1 MTLHAEPSTDV
12 PRRVQTAFRAEFPGD
27 APRVFFAPGRV
38 NLIGAHLDYSGGDVL
53 PLAVDLGVYVAAR
66 PRTDGVLR
74 LRSLDQP
81 ERVDVALAGLDAVRD
96 PSHGWAA
103 FPLGVVRE
111 FVRVTGWAGGAD
123 LVFGGDLP
131 MASGMSSSAA
141 IAVATAVALDAW
153 TGSGLERLAIARL
166 AHRAETGYVQVEC
179 GIMDQFASALARSGH
194 ALLLHCADESFEHVA
209 IHGSGFEVLVM
220 DTRKPRTLAGSA
232 FNARVRECREAHA
245 VLRQQVRDLPWL
257 AQYSAEDLQQAGASL
272 SGLLRSRA
280 THVVEE
286 MARVASAVRAL
297 DDGDVRAFGALVHA
311 SHRSTATHYAVSCD
325 ELDVITDLA
334 CAQPSTFGARLTGA
348 GFGGCAIAL
357 IEPGTADAVVGPVR
371 QGFAARFGV
380 EPGFRVLH
388 AGPGPRELEA

>member
-1 MTLHAEPSTDV
+1 MTIRADSNPDV
-12 PRRVQTAFRAEFPGD
+12 PQQVLAAFRAEFPGD
-27 APRVFFAPGRV
+27 APKVFFAPGRV

-66 PRTDGVLR
+66 LRSDGVVR

-81 ERVDVALAGLDAVRD
+81 ERVDVALADLGDVRN
-96 PSHGWAA
+96 PEHGWAA
-103 FPLGVVRE
+103 FPLGVLRE
-111 FVRVTGWAGGAD
+111 FERATGFRGGAD
-123 LVFGGDLP
+123 LLFGGDLP

-141 IAVATAVALDAW
+141 IAVATAVALDVW
-153 TGSGLERLAIARL
+153 TGAGLERLAIARL
-166 AHRAETGYVQVEC
+166 AHRAETGYVQVQC

-220 DTRKPRTLAGSA
+220 DTKKPRTLAESA
-232 FNARVRECREAHA
+232 FNARVRECRDAHA
-245 VLRQQVRDLPWL
+245 LLREHVRELPWL
-257 AQYSAEDLQQAGASL
+257 AQYTTADLEHAGEAL
-272 SGLLRSRA
+272 AGVLRARA

-286 MARVASAVRAL
+286 MERVAAAVKAL
-297 DDGDVRAFGALVHA
+297 DAGDVRAFGALVHA
-311 SHRSTATHYAVSCD
+311 SHRSTATRYAVSCD

-334 CAQPSTFGARLTGA
+334 CAHPATFGARLTGA

-357 IEPGTADAVVGPVR
+357 IEPGSAESVVAPVR
-371 QGFAARFGV
+371 KGFEERFGV

-388 AGPGPRELEA
+388 AGPGPREIEV

>member
-1 MTLHAEPSTDV
+1 MTLRADLNADT
-12 PRRVQTAFRAEFPGD
+12 PRSVLAAFHEEFPG
-27 APRVFFAPGRV
+27 ASPRVFFAPGRV

-53 PLAVDLGVYVAAR
+53 PLAVDLGVYVAAS
-66 PRTDGVLR
+66 PRTDGLLR

-81 ERVDVALAGLDAVRD
+81 ERVDVALAELGAVRD
-96 PSHGWAA
+96 PAHGWAA
-103 FPLGVVRE
+103 FPLGVARE
-111 FVRVTGWAGGAD
+111 FARSTGFGGGAD

-153 TGSGLERLAIARL
+153 AGTGLERLELALL

-220 DTRKPRTLAGSA
+220 DTKKPRTLAESA

-245 VLRQQVRDLPWL
+245 VLREHVRELPWL
-257 AQYSAEDLQQAGASL
+257 AQYTADDLEHAGDRLA
-272 SGLLRSRA
+272 GVQRARA

-286 MARVASAVRAL
+286 MVRVASAVKAL
-297 DDGDVRAFGALVHA
+297 DAGDVRTFGALVHA
-311 SHRSTATHYAVSCD
+311 SHRSTATHYEVSCD

-334 CAQPSTFGARLTGA
+334 CAQPATFGARLTGA

-357 IEPGTADAVVGPVR
+357 IEPGASESVVGPVR
-371 QGFAARFGV
+371 EGFLARFGV

-388 AGPGPRELEA
+388 AGPGPRELEG

>member
-1 MTLHAEPSTDV
+1 MTLRADPNADV
-12 PRRVQTAFRAEFPGD
+12 PRRVAAAFREEFQGD

-66 PRTDGVLR
+66 LREDGLFR

-81 ERVDVALAGLDAVRD
+81 ERVDVALADLGEVRE
-96 PSHGWAA
+96 PGHGWAA
-103 FPLGVVRE
+103 FPLGVARE
-111 FVRVTGWAGGAD
+111 FARVTGSTGGAD
-123 LVFGGDLP
+123 LFFGGDLP

-141 IAVATAVALDAW
+141 IAVATAVALDAC

-179 GIMDQFASALARSGH
+179 GIMDQFASALARAGH

-220 DTRKPRTLAGSA
+220 DTKKPRTLAESA
-232 FNARVRECREAHA
+232 FNARVWECREAHA
-245 VLRQQVRDLPWL
+245 VLRERVRALPWL
-257 AQYSAEDLQQAGASL
+257 AQYTAGDLEQAGD
-272 SGLLRSRA
+272 GLTSVLRDRA

-286 MARVASAVRAL
+286 MARVAAAVRLL
-297 DDGDVRAFGALVHA
+297 DAGDVRGFGALVHQ
-311 SHRSTATHYAVSCD
+311 SHRSTATRYAVSCA

-334 CAQPSTFGARLTGA
+334 CAQPVTFGARLTGA

-357 IEPGTADAVVGPVR
+357 VEPGASESVVAPVR
-371 QGFAARFGV
+371 EGFLARFGV
-380 EPGFRVLH
+380 EPGFRVLN
-388 AGPGPRELEA
+388 AGPGPRELEG